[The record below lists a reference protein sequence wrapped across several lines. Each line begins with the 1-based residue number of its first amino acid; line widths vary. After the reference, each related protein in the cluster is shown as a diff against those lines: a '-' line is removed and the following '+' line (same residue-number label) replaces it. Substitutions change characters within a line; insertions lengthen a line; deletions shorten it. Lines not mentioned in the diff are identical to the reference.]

1 MLKNFSS
8 TMVIRYPASELFATR
23 NLGVIPASGA
33 LFRKRFEMRVSGFL
47 TPLNYSAEITQDV
60 VFDEA

>member
-1 MLKNFSS
+1 
-8 TMVIRYPASELFATR
+8 MVIRYPASELFATR